1 MRRRAHLL
9 LATAALA
16 TALVPVVPLAPADTP
31 QPPGLIR
38 STQSVRHALMKA
50 GQHFYRLSDIL
61 GGINWHHQL
70 TL

>member
-1 MRRRAHLL
+1 MRHRVQLL

-16 TALVPVVPLAPADTP
+16 TALAPVVAIDRPT
-31 QPPGLIR
+31 PPGVIR
-38 STQSVRHALMKA
+38 GTQAVRHALMQA
-50 GQHFYRLSDIL
+50 GRHFYRLSDII

>member
-1 MRRRAHLL
+1 MRHRAHLL

-16 TALVPVVPLAPADTP
+16 AALAPVVVTDRPT
-31 QPPGLIR
+31 PPGLIR
-38 STQSVRHALMKA
+38 GTQSVRHALMEA
-50 GQHFYRLSDIL
+50 GQHFYRLSDII

>member
-1 MRRRAHLL
+1 MRRRAQLL

-16 TALVPVVPLAPADTP
+16 TVLVPLVPMNTPA
-31 QPPGLIR
+31 PPGVI
-38 STQSVRHALMKA
+38 SGTQGVRHALMRA
-50 GQHFYRLSDIL
+50 GQGLYLLSDVI